1 MFKDVLVSQ
10 NLDVSNF
17 LVQKGLN
24 TANQSHFRSSH
35 QEVFCEKGVLRNAAK
50 LTGNHLSQSLFL
62 WLICDILCGP
72 FIFFIIWWL

>member
-24 TANQSHFRSSH
+24 AANQSYFRSSH
-35 QEVFCEKGVLRNAAK
+35 Q
-50 LTGNHLSQSLFL
+50 
-62 WLICDILCGP
+62 
-72 FIFFIIWWL
+72 

>member
-24 TANQSHFRSSH
+24 AANQFILEVVTNRCSVKKVFLEMPQNS
-35 QEVFCEKGVLRNAAK
+35 QEI
-50 LTGNHLSQSLFL
+50 T
-62 WLICDILCGP
+62 
-72 FIFFIIWWL
+72 